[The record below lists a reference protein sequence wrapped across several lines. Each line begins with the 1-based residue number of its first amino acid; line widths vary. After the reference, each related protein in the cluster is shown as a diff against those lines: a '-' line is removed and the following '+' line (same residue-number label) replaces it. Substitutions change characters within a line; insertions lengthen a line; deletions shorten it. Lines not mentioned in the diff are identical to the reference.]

1 MRNSSILFSIL
12 TLFLVTSLGAQTT
25 PVQDTALINC
35 TSNESCAA
43 DLPGQGKGCF
53 RMTEDDL
60 FSGEAQNP
68 NQFLTLSDSQDKVDE
83 DREANGID
91 VGDDDKDGLKDGSVC
106 DSSSKCDSY
115 FCDPTTKLCTEKKI
129 CRLADLGEAVS
140 PGVGCEEGYIINPQG
155 LCDLTEEDK
164 RLLYMGL
171 IEGEVDL
178 KVSQNRC
185 DMKRF
190 QNDPVVKDIREKS
203 IVSMKTL
210 RAMEWLFS
218 TSSLEE
224 KDECMKVLP
233 FMRDEIAKKYNEDR
247 KRVLNNFN
255 TEMAK
260 IEKESQ
266 IIQNAKKGSEETV
279 VIHNVPIKEKDLE
292 SRKSSGYDALMIMY
306 RRNLLFQS
314 YEKAMSEIIKVA
326 GSKVGG
332 LAEEM
337 GNWKD
342 KGKKWTV
349 GGKEWT
355 FKTAGKCR
363 GKKGK
368 RIKKRWANY
377 YQVNATSTANAEI
390 VNRQAITDYLI
401 LVSGDNKET
410 VKSVVTKGPKA
421 TKFSQYFLID
431 PLMPGGKGSIDFEKF
446 GTGKKGKRRL
456 GASAYPELYKV
467 FREKIVEFYKNMKG
481 AGAPEG
487 FVYEPEIISAE
498 ARGCMEKP
506 ADENCEAH
514 TKFIDEMTDI
524 AFAQFLAYS
533 IHSKNSYTKYF
544 PKSDNLRRKL
554 LAKYEVDMQNV
565 VKYYDTMD
573 KARNDQTLC
582 LEKSLNSVAEQFLGD
597 TKGVEEG
604 QIGEATAQGAPGSQG
619 GGASGASINNTSG
632 SSVSGGALVGKTNS
646 GAAFGTPDEIRM
658 GTTSGRFSSSGLLI
672 DQATRLSFQPNL
684 LSSGNTPAS
693 NSFTGSANISGAQ
706 GQFAARLEKMK
717 KANATALRSF
727 VDLKQKEKNTEE
739 AFKNLNTTFGSS
751 QNSQASQVASLNV
764 NRSGDVG
771 LDVVPEN
778 VQETAA
784 VDLKR
789 KTVELPSGGQGQ
801 LNSALPAS
809 SGNQGIGPS
818 SASPS
823 SVLSST
829 DIENMD
835 ENYQRTKNQYK
846 SEESDELFEKV
857 SKAYVR
863 NLDRV
868 LIKRKTGPEE

>member
-1 MRNSSILFSIL
+1 MRNFRVHFSIVI
-12 TLFLVTSLGAQTT
+12 LFLVTTLYAQTP
-25 PVQDTALINC
+25 PVQDTSLINC
-35 TSNESCAA
+35 SSDASCAA

-129 CRLADLGEAVS
+129 CRHADIGEAVS
-140 PGVGCEEGYIINPQG
+140 PGVACEEGYIINSQG

-171 IEGEVDL
+171 IEGDVDL

-190 QNDPVVKDIREKS
+190 QNDPVVKDIRDKS

-224 KDECMKVLP
+224 KDECMKILP
-233 FMRDEIAKKYNEDR
+233 FMRDEMAKKYNEDR

-255 TEMAK
+255 IEMAK
-260 IEKESQ
+260 IEKESL
-266 IIQNAKKGSEETV
+266 IIQNAKKDSEETV
-279 VIHNVPIKEKDLE
+279 VIHNVPIKEKDLQ

-306 RRNLLFQS
+306 RRNLLFQA

-326 GSKVGG
+326 GAKVGG

-390 VNRQAITDYLI
+390 VNRQAITDYLT

-410 VKSVVTKGPKA
+410 VKSVVTNGPKT
-421 TKFSQYFLID
+421 TKFSQYFLVD

-456 GASAYPELYKV
+456 GAAAYPELYKV

-481 AGAPEG
+481 TSAPEG
-487 FVYEPEIISAE
+487 FVYEPEIISSE
-498 ARGCMEKP
+498 ARDCMEKP
-506 ADENCEAH
+506 ANENCEAY

-533 IHSKNSYTKYF
+533 IHSKNSYKKYF
-544 PKSDNLRRKL
+544 PKSGNLRRKL

-573 KARNDQTLC
+573 KARDDQTLC
-582 LEKSLNSVAEQFLGD
+582 LEKSLSSVAEQFLGD

-604 QIGEATAQGAPGSQG
+604 QIGEATVQSTPGSQG
-619 GGASGASINNTSG
+619 GEPTGAPVNNTSG
-632 SSVSGGALVGKTNS
+632 SSVTGAALPGSTNS
-646 GAAFGTPDEIRM
+646 GAVFGTPDEIRL
-658 GTTSGRFSSSGLLI
+658 GTTSGQFSSSGILI
-672 DQATRLSFQPNL
+672 DQSTRLSFQPNL
-684 LSSGNTPAS
+684 LASGNTSSA
-693 NSFTGSANISGAQ
+693 NSLTGSANISGAV

-717 KANATALRSF
+717 KANATALGGF

-739 AFKNLNTTFGSS
+739 AFNNLNTTFGSS
-751 QNSQASQVASLNV
+751 QGTQASQIASLGV
-764 NRSGDVG
+764 NRSADVG
-771 LDVVPEN
+771 LDVIPEKI
-778 VQETAA
+778 QDTAG
-784 VDLKR
+784 VDLR
-789 KTVELPSGGQGQ
+789 KNTIELPSGGQGVTG
-801 LNSALPAS
+801 NS
-809 SGNQGIGPS
+809 GIGNS
-818 SASPS
+818 SASPA

-835 ENYQRTKNQYK
+835 ANYQRTKNRYK
-846 SEESDELFEKV
+846 SDESDELFEKV